1 MNSGKAGS
9 STDTLK
15 ASPNITNYR
24 GQQLKPSRL
33 TVVISFVLCTTTPF
47 VVIYYWIAYQYFD
60 TSIVTAA
67 RVACS
72 EGLFQFFITRFPHS
86 SGNAVFGYA
95 AWLAFQAIMYIY
107 LPGREA
113 LGPVTPAGRRLRYKL
128 NGLAA
133 WVATIALWALGAIS
147 GIIDPAYIA
156 KNWENLI
163 WTTNVFSVVVVIL
176 FHMKA
181 RLMPDNKAETFITGS
196 FWYDI
201 FEGGELHPRIGKMW
215 DWRQF
220 FCTRTGGI
228 LAWTLIDLSFAAHQ
242 YQSHGYLTYTMVA
255 VVILRAWVVVDFF
268 ANELWF
274 FYTLDGMYESFGFY
288 NIYGFS
294 GMMPVFWSLQTQYL
308 AKRPQ
313 ELSNIALISVILLF
327 VAGWWIRFSA
337 DYQKMKFRQTDGE
350 CRIWGKKAEGIKAS
364 HQTADG
370 KLRHSLLLCSGWWGL
385 ARHANYPG
393 SVMYTLALCALCG
406 CGGIFP
412 YTEAIIAGG
421 MVIHRCYRDEV
432 KCAAKYGK
440 DWHEYC
446 RRVRWRMIP
455 GVF

>member
-1 MNSGKAGS
+1 MSKLFIFVIRPFFLLCLLPLSILGFLFNFILTYTSNMNSGKAGS

-156 KNWENLI
+156 KNWEGLI

-181 RLMPDNKAETFITGS
+181 RLMPDNKAETFITG
-196 FWYDI
+196 
-201 FEGGELHPRIGKMW
+201 K
-215 DWRQF
+215 
-220 FCTRTGGI
+220 
-228 LAWTLIDLSFAAHQ
+228 
-242 YQSHGYLTYTMVA
+242 
-255 VVILRAWVVVDFF
+255 
-268 ANELWF
+268 
-274 FYTLDGMYESFGFY
+274 
-288 NIYGFS
+288 
-294 GMMPVFWSLQTQYL
+294 
-308 AKRPQ
+308 
-313 ELSNIALISVILLF
+313 ILLVCHLF
-327 VAGWWIRFSA
+327 HFLLTEYPRLILV
-337 DYQKMKFRQTDGE
+337 
-350 CRIWGKKAEGIKAS
+350 
-364 HQTADG
+364 
-370 KLRHSLLLCSGWWGL
+370 RHL
-385 ARHANYPG
+385 
-393 SVMYTLALCALCG
+393 
-406 CGGIFP
+406 
-412 YTEAIIAGG
+412 
-421 MVIHRCYRDEV
+421 
-432 KCAAKYGK
+432 
-440 DWHEYC
+440 
-446 RRVRWRMIP
+446 
-455 GVF
+455 